1 MRPKRISPET
11 AAIICRVRL
20 DQTERGELVSLEQF
34 DRQLRHDGVYRT
46 PMSRDMLWRLFTG
59 RYYSTLTDPL
69 TGGPLD
75 FSRIAVSPKSPNGG
89 GMKGQVEFLS
99 REVQQLRREMNQL
112 LIASRPKLPTHSPY
126 DEETTPQTIETQ
138 TSDKPQQAG
147 SSSSAHEA
155 PAVVVAA
162 DADDELELP
171 WERDPTRVPLSF
183 DEYMARGAAGRLA
196 REAKKAA
203 EGEKIVVDFPPTT

>member
-126 DEETTPQTIETQ
+126 DEPLETTPQRIETPTP
-138 TSDKPQQAG
+138 TST
-147 SSSSAHEA
+147 SAHEA
-155 PAVVVAA
+155 P
-162 DADDELELP
+162 DDKQEAP
-171 WERDPTRVPLSF
+171 RVPLSF
-183 DEYMARGAAGRLA
+183 DEYMARGAAARAA
-196 REAKKAA
+196 REAKMKAEA
-203 EGEKIVVDFPPTT
+203 EKIGDDTTQTT